1 MAWGFSPC
9 PTPKLIATYR
19 TRGPALSVSKGMDRD
34 RAVDESGN
42 QIAVFG
48 RRDARPFTRE
58 EANRLY
64 LRDGKPY
71 TVPNDPPK

>member
-1 MAWGFSPC
+1 
-9 PTPKLIATYR
+9 
-19 TRGPALSVSKGMDRD
+19 
-34 RAVDESGN
+34 VDESGN

-48 RRDARPFTRE
+48 RRGARPFTRE
-58 EANRLY
+58 EAARLY